1 MTLKATISAAAFAAA
16 LLIIN
21 MPSVS
26 AQDAIKAPGAKTIGV
41 TESSK
46 TKMIPS
52 LAVLNS
58 DGATLKDGVLTMTG
72 MSKNSIVFADRPFR
86 SAGHVLTSEFIKQW
100 GDGKDSFAADPPN
113 ATISVFS
120 KTGDAIEDAVVVLK
134 KPTLTGDTLT
144 FDVAVLEGALN
155 GADGPASL
163 FIDWFAAR
171 GGYGG
176 GVAVGGVDHDAVW
189 HGGWYGHPA
198 DVGGFA
204 AGAVAGAA
212 VGTAIGA
219 AAAAPPPPCGYYPY
233 PACY

>member
-1 MTLKATISAAAFAAA
+1 MTIKATISAVALAAA
-16 LLIIN
+16 LTIVT
-21 MPSVS
+21 MPIAG
-26 AQDAIKAPGAKTIGV
+26 AQDAIKAPGVKTIGV

-72 MSKNSIVFADRPFR
+72 MSHNSIVFADRPFR
-86 SAGHVLTSEFIKQW
+86 AAGHVLTSEFIKQW
-100 GDGKDSFAADPPN
+100 GEGKDSFAADPPN
-113 ATISVFS
+113 ATISVLS
-120 KTGDAIEDAVVVLK
+120 GAGDTIEDAVVVLK
-134 KPTLTGDTLT
+134 MPHLNGDTLT
-144 FDVAVLEGALN
+144 FDVSVLEGNLDK
-155 GADGPASL
+155 ADGPASL